1 MSYHLDDN
9 PLDKIFRR
17 AVSRSCAE
25 WGWDESQYADDLV
38 QDLWVWFLESPR
50 VQTQFADLMGSGE
63 TALVRE
69 LCFKAAG
76 QLMSKEAISSDV
88 FQGRVLYSIDS
99 VKDALKSR
107 STNKHLLD
115 LIPLGLQL
123 LHNQDDESE
132 DRGNYRGYAEA
143 IRLRYVDRVIPV
155 GNEADRLT
163 KAHRALTIEVNNL
176 NLTFAEGTVGSVNV
190 VFADL
195 RKQKGKHGDPTGD
208 TALALIAYGDDPIE
222 FVDDDQNPISLV
234 DETGIPQ
241 ATTTYRQEFL
251 DVQHFRSAFQRHAR
265 VRDVPRSGRPRAVA
279 APEADVG

>member
-38 QDLWVWFLESPR
+38 QDLWVWFLERPS
-50 VQTQFADLMGSGE
+50 VQNQFAELMGSGE

-69 LCFKAAG
+69 LCFKAAE
-76 QLMSKEAISSDV
+76 QLMSQDLHERNLFEEKTLYSSD
-88 FQGRVLYSIDS
+88 S
-99 VKDALKSR
+99 VRESLR
-107 STNKHLLD
+107 GQSTNKYLNEMLPWA
-115 LIPLGLQL
+115 LEAVAR
-123 LHNQDDESE
+123 HNP
-132 DRGNYRGYAEA
+132 GYGEA
-143 IRLRYVDRVIPV
+143 VKERYVDGVNHPP
-155 GNEADRLT
+155 GSAKQQRLV
-163 KAHRALTIEVNNL
+163 RAVKSLTEEINAMYIGDSGGGRNAVYP
-176 NLTFAEGTVGSVNV
+176 
-190 VFADL
+190 DI
-195 RKQKGKHGDPTGD
+195 RKQTSKHGDPTGD